1 MRVAIIWQVRKEGCG
16 GSCTPLYTLSFFL
29 LTSYTTLVWQV
40 AFGLLSGI
48 SDDPPCKYLPA
59 AFPKTI
65 PPAARE
71 RLCQLR
77 FLIAEVTYSAGAV
90 IFEET
95 DPIMRALVKSFGIEV
110 ASLGAKKCRLDE
122 ACADE
127 LRAQL
132 RRSVPWAA
140 EVFGHAI
147 SNL

>member
-1 MRVAIIWQVRKEGCG
+1 MC
-16 GSCTPLYTLSFFL
+16 
-29 LTSYTTLVWQV
+29 
-40 AFGLLSGI
+40 SGI

-59 AFPKTI
+59 ELPKTI

-77 FLIAEVTYSAGAV
+77 SLIAKVTYSAGAV

-95 DPIMRALVKSFGIEV
+95 DPIMRVLVKSFGIEV
-110 ASLGAKKCRLDE
+110 ASFGAKKCRLDE

-147 SNL
+147 SNW